1 MKEVQA
7 HLRFLR
13 MSPRKVRLV
22 ADLIRGSRVERA
34 VTTLSVLNKVA
45 AEPILKLLKSAI
57 ANATHNFSMSVG
69 TLKVAAITVDGGPS
83 LKRWMPKAHG
93 RATPVREPTSHITIT
108 LAEMTGKGKTPVV
121 AEEEKQE
128 KVIDATEVAVAAK
141 ETKPKKA
148 PAKKKAAPK
157 AKTK

>member
-57 ANATHNFSMSVG
+57 ANATHNFSMSVA
-69 TLKVAAITVDGGPS
+69 TLKVATITVDGGPS

-93 RATPVREPTSHITIT
+93 RATPVREPTSHITIV
-108 LAEMTGKGKTPVV
+108 LSEMTGNGKTPVI
-121 AEEEKQE
+121 AKEE
-128 KVIDATEVAVAAK
+128 KVIDATEVTEETK

-148 PAKKKAAPK
+148 PAKKKTAAK